1 MEAFSRKFYGLK
13 ILLQRE
19 DAGIEAASVYMAKD
33 MKEIVEKENSNEDKK
48 QVQADEDYHKIVLE
62 EYLISTAKTYE
73 QLDDTKKQQVLKA
86 IKAHYEYEKEITSN
100 AGAQEYHFYDMIKY
114 GDNPWKK

>member
-13 ILLQRE
+13 VLLQRK
-19 DAGIEAASVYMAKD
+19 DAGIEAAAIYMSKD
-33 MKEIVEKENSNEDKK
+33 MKDIVEKENSNENKK
-48 QVQADEDYHKIVLE
+48 QVQADKDYHKIVLE

-86 IKAHYEYEKEITSN
+86 IKANYEYEKEITSN